1 MHTIAALATAGGKG
15 GIAVIRLSGD
25 DSIEIAS
32 KVFKPF
38 KSDLCDAKSN
48 MQVYGEI
55 VDSKGMRIDT
65 GLATVFRA
73 PHSYTGENTVEISCH
88 GSPVGVSLILTAL
101 FENGAE
107 HALPGEYTKRAFV
120 NGKLDLTQAE
130 AVGELIDAESTAA
143 HKLFSAQ
150 LSGSVGRLVREQ
162 AEEITTLLASVYAYI
177 DYPDEDMTDIPED
190 LLRERL
196 ITIKNKLS
204 KLTNR
209 YSTGLAITEGVK
221 SAIVGLPNT
230 GKSSLLNMLLG
241 FDRAIV
247 TDIAGTTRDVV
258 TESVTV
264 GDIKLCLSDTAGLH
278 ETDDTVEKIGVERSK
293 TALKESSLVFG
304 VFDVSEDIREDEKE
318 IAELLVDNKEN
329 KNIIIVLNKCDKNTP
344 EKHEEYFKNFG
355 FDKIVCISAKEGA
368 GLERIS
374 DAVKSFYPDA
384 DKAMEGEI
392 LANARQ
398 HAALTKAVGD
408 IDKALSALSA
418 LTPDTACLDM
428 ESALGELLETDGRQV
443 SEEIVN
449 SIFAH
454 FCVGK

>member
-25 DSIEIAS
+25 DCIEIAS

-38 KSDLCDAKSN
+38 RTRLCDAQSN
-48 MQVYGEI
+48 LQIYGEI
-55 VDSKGMRIDT
+55 VGSNGQRIDT

-73 PHSYTGENTVEISCH
+73 PHSYTGENTVELSCH

-150 LSGSVGRLVREQ
+150 LSGSVGKLVREQ
-162 AEEITTLLASVYAYI
+162 ADEITLLLASLYAYI
-177 DYPDEDMTDIPED
+177 DYPDEDMTDIPVPE
-190 LLRERL
+190 LRERL
-196 ITIKNKLS
+196 VKMKNKLQR
-204 KLTNR
+204 LTGS
-209 YSTGLAITEGVK
+209 YSTGLAIKEGVK

-230 GKSSLLNMLLG
+230 GKSSFLNSLIG

-258 TESVTV
+258 TERVTV

-278 ETDDTVEKIGVERSK
+278 ETEDTVEKIGVERSR
-293 TALKESSLVFG
+293 TALENSSLVFG
-304 VFDVSEDIREDEKE
+304 MFDVSQDIGQQEVEV
-318 IAELLVDNKEN
+318 AQLLADNKSD
-329 KNIIIVLNKCDKNTP
+329 KNIIIVLNKCDKNSP
-344 EKHEEYFKNFG
+344 EGHEDYFRKLG
-355 FDKIVCISAKEGA
+355 FDRIVSVSAKNGE
-368 GLERIS
+368 GLEKVA

-384 DKAMEGEI
+384 DKALEGEI

-398 HAALTKAVGD
+398 HSALTKAVNN
-408 IDKALSALSA
+408 IEKALSALDS

-428 ESALGELLETDGRQV
+428 EAALGELLEADGRGV

-449 SIFAH
+449 SIFSH

>member
-25 DSIEIAS
+25 DCIDIAS

-38 KSDLCDAKSN
+38 KTKLCDAQSN
-48 MQVYGEI
+48 MQICGEI
-55 VDSKGMRIDT
+55 VGSDGQRIDT

-130 AVGELIDAESTAA
+130 AVGELIDAESTTA

-150 LSGSVGRLVREQ
+150 LSGSVGKLVREQ
-162 AEEITTLLASVYAYI
+162 ADEITRLLASVYAYI
-177 DYPDEDMTDIPED
+177 DYPDEDMTDIPEQE
-190 LLRERL
+190 LKERL
-196 ITIKNKLS
+196 LVIKKKLQ
-204 KLTNR
+204 KLTAS

-230 GKSSLLNMLLG
+230 GKSSLLNALLG

-258 TESVTV
+258 TESVIV
-264 GDIKLCLSDTAGLH
+264 GGIKLCLSDTAGLH

-293 TALKESSLVFG
+293 AALDDSSLVFG
-304 VFDVSEDIREDEKE
+304 VFDVSESLGADEEE
-318 IAELLVDNKEN
+318 IARLLLDAKSD
-329 KNIIIVLNKCDKNTP
+329 KNIIVVLNKCDKNTSQN
-344 EKHEEYFKNFG
+344 HEEYFKKLG
-355 FDKIVCISAKEGA
+355 FDKIVSISAKSGDGMEKI
-368 GLERIS
+368 EE
-374 DAVKSFYPDA
+374 AVKSFYPDVDSA
-384 DKAMEGEI
+384 LGGEI

-398 HAALTKAVGD
+398 HAALTKAVSD
-408 IDKALSALSA
+408 IDKALSALEA

-428 ESALGELLETDGRQV
+428 ESALGELLEADGRQV

-449 SIFAH
+449 NIFAH